1 MSMARTLITVDDI
14 DDIALGATVLG
25 TGGGGDPHVGALIA
39 NRLIALHGDV
49 TLMPVEELTADD
61 FVLPVGMIGAPSV
74 SVERIMA
81 ESELVRVIELAER
94 ATGRKPTA
102 VMPIEVGGGNS
113 MVPIAAAALSGLP
126 MVDADAMGRAFPES
140 QMVSFHLAGYKPGVT
155 VLVDHHGNEV
165 IMTPVTGPWSE
176 RLARAITTEMGGSAT
191 MIDYMFGGDIVR
203 EAAIPGTL
211 TLAKRIG
218 QLLSGHGTER
228 TDAPLLEILTEELD
242 AFHLFDGKVVDL
254 ERGFDAGFTRGKAM
268 LEGIGTWKGSQYELR
283 FQNEMLL
290 ALRDGQLS
298 AVTPDLICILD
309 AATAHPITTETLRYG
324 NRISVVGIPADDRWR
339 TDMGIETAG
348 PRYFGFDVDWQP
360 VESLA
365 AQGGPATTERS
376 AS

>member
-1 MSMARTLITVDDI
+1 MITVDDI
-14 DDIALGATVLG
+14 DDIAIGATVLG

-39 NRLIALHGDV
+39 KRLIGMHGAV
-49 TLMPVEELTADD
+49 TLIPVEELTAED

-113 MVPIAAAALSGLP
+113 MVPIAAAALTGLP
-126 MVDADAMGRAFPES
+126 LVDADAMGRAFPES
-140 QMVSFHLAGYKPGVT
+140 QMVSFHLAGYKPGAT
-155 VLVDHHGNEV
+155 VMVDHHGNEV
-165 IMTPVTGPWSE
+165 MMTPVTGPWSE

-191 MIDYMFGGDIVR
+191 MIDYMFGGDVVR

-218 QLLSGHGTER
+218 QLLSDRGAKRPDT
-228 TDAPLLEILTEELD
+228 PLLEVLTEELG

-268 LEGIGTWKGSQYELR
+268 LDGIGAWKGSQYELR

-324 NRISVVGIPADDRWR
+324 NRISVIGIPADERWR
-339 TDMGIETAG
+339 TDIGIETAG

-360 VESLA
+360 VEQLA
-365 AQGGPATTERS
+365 AQNAAQNATTDRS